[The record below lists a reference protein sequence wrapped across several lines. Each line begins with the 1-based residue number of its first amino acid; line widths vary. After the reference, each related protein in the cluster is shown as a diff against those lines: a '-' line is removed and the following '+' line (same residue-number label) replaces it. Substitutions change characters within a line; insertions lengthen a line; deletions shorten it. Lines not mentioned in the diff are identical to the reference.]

1 MNGFVGTSADDSFR
15 RLYADNFPAMLSYA
29 LRRVGGLDDA
39 ADLVADIF
47 LVAWR
52 RRAEMPPG
60 DEARLWL
67 FGVAR
72 LTLANHSRGE
82 QRRHQ
87 LSERLRLELREHLI
101 THDPTGDLVE
111 VRAVREVMAQLE
123 PVDREVL
130 ELAVWEQLAPREIA
144 VALGLSSQVVRAR
157 LSRARNRMRLLL
169 ENTSGQAFSDH
180 RMARSGHVRGVP
192 TMLEPKEGKA

>member
-1 MNGFVGTSADDSFR
+1 MTSADDRFR
-15 RLYADNFPAMLSYA
+15 RLYADNFQAMLAYA
-29 LRRVGGLDDA
+29 LRRVGSLDDS
-39 ADLVADIF
+39 ADLVAEIF

-60 DEARLWL
+60 DESRLWL

-72 LTLANHSRGE
+72 LTLANHGRGE

-87 LSERLRLELREHLI
+87 LGEKLRLELREHLV
-101 THDPTGDLVE
+101 THDPTSELLE
-111 VRAVREVMAQLE
+111 VRAVRELMAQLE
-123 PVDREVL
+123 PHDREVL

-157 LSRARNRMRLLL
+157 LSRARKRMRILL
-169 ENTSGQAFSDH
+169 ENHSSGMFYGHKSAK
-180 RMARSGHVRGVP
+180 AGHVRGVP
-192 TMLEPKEGKA
+192 TMLEPKEGKS